1 MMRLLGFESSRFI
14 KFEDDPD
21 GNIPHYA
28 TLSYSWGDETETMG
42 VQEIDYPVSSSLKQL
57 LEFSRRYAG
66 NQQSSVKSSAIF
78 WIDTCRIDKG
88 YPNEGL
94 MALETSSCQYRN
106 ATTRG
111 EQSYSES
118 SILKLIATVLA
129 SGKQYRPPTR
139 TNRIPVRS
147 SALSGLSS
155 MFVSI
160 PNNAYQAAE
169 NFMWQNDA
177 MWNQ

>member
-1 MMRLLGFESSRFI
+1 MRLLGFESSRLI
-14 KFEDDPD
+14 KCEDDPD
-21 GNIPHYA
+21 RNIPHYA

-42 VQEIDYPVSSSLKQL
+42 VQEIDYPVSSSLEQL

-78 WIDTCRIDKG
+78 WIDTCHTHKSSFD
-88 YPNEGL
+88 ELL
-94 MALETSSCQYRN
+94 MALETMFHWYQN
-106 ATTRG
+106 AAIRG

-118 SILKLIATVLA
+118 SVLKIIATVLA
-129 SGKQYRPPTR
+129 LGNQYHPPAR
-139 TNRIPVRS
+139 TNRIPLRS
-147 SALSGLSS
+147 SPISGLSS

-160 PNNAYQAAE
+160 PKNEYQAAE
-169 NFMWQNDA
+169 NIMWQNDA

>member
-1 MMRLLGFESSRFI
+1 MRLLRFESSRFI
-14 KFEDDPD
+14 KLEDDPD

-66 NQQSSVKSSAIF
+66 NQQSIVKSSAIF
-78 WIDTCRIDKG
+78 WIDTCCIDKG

-94 MALETSSCQYRN
+94 MALEASSCQYLN

-111 EQSYSES
+111 EQTYSES

-139 TNRIPVRS
+139 TNRIPLRS
-147 SALSGLSS
+147 SPLSGVSS
-155 MFVSI
+155 MFASI
-160 PNNAYQAAE
+160 STNDYQATR
-169 NFMWQNDA
+169 NFVEQNKA
-177 MWNQ
+177 IWNK